1 MRAVLIF
8 SLCLRAPVARPF
20 LPAAREAVPN
30 AGASNNQKP
39 RSLSAPPVDPSGI
52 DPANPILFPALR
64 RASARRRLWLGAAAV
79 ATFLAIVTA
88 FTTVEVKRRA
98 DRGTHRDAFGLDF
111 IAFYAGGSFANEGRA
126 HALFDVRAVKAFEK
140 ELARQ
145 GGVDLGDAFGP
156 WWNPPFY
163 AWVFAPLAKLPFV
176 LATKVWIG
184 INILCAA
191 VAVHLL
197 RRMLPESA
205 QRDWRTWA
213 LIPVLIV
220 LSVPFIHCITHGQN
234 TCTSL
239 LLLTLTVAAWRAR
252 RAFAA
257 GLIAGLLFYKPQLG
271 TALGAMLIV
280 SLGRRALAGLAVTG
294 AALLLVTLLTMPGAL
309 GQFLRQMPPNV
320 RFAQEAC
327 VYPWERHATFKAFWR
342 LLLQGPG
349 IAATTAAVTALAAL
363 CVAAVAAGLAWASPL
378 GSFIDP
384 RRRDVDDEG
393 RASPD
398 RLIAAT
404 VAATPLL
411 MPFYFD
417 YDLLL
422 LAVPAVL
429 VAGELMRPGRA
440 PHWTDRWMPV
450 VGPAFYAWQLL
461 NADVAERAGVNVTVP
476 LLAGSVALLI
486 ARAVPPAQ
494 QAIAELDR
502 PLEGE
507 RLRAA

>member
-1 MRAVLIF
+1 M
-8 SLCLRAPVARPF
+8 SLCLCGVLVAF
-20 LPAAREAVPN
+20 GTD
-30 AGASNNQKP
+30 AGASDNQKL
-39 RSLSAPPVDPSGI
+39 RSTSILSADGSGI
-52 DPANPILFPALR
+52 VPANPILFPALR
-64 RASARRRLWLGAAAV
+64 RASARHRLWLGAAAV
-79 ATFLAIVTA
+79 ATFLAVLTTFTA
-88 FTTVEVKRRA
+88 IDANRRA
-98 DRGTHRDAFGLDF
+98 DPHTQHNAFGLDF
-111 IAFYAGGSFANEGRA
+111 IAFYAGGSFVNEGRA
-126 HALFDVRAVKAFEK
+126 HELFDVRAVKAFEK

-163 AWVFAPLAKLPFV
+163 AWVFAPLAKLPFP

-191 VAVHLL
+191 VSAFLL
-197 RRMLPESA
+197 RRMLPEPA
-205 QRDWRTWA
+205 QGDWRTWA
-213 LIPVLIV
+213 LIPVLLA

-239 LLLTLTVAAWRAR
+239 LLLTGTVTAWRAR

-271 TALGAMLIV
+271 TVLGAMLIV
-280 SLGRRALAGLAVTG
+280 SLGRRAVTG
-294 AALLLVTLLTMPGAL
+294 LVVTGSALLLVTLLTMPGAL
-309 GQFLRQMPPNV
+309 GQFLHQMPLNV
-320 RFAQEAC
+320 RFVQEAC

-342 LLLQGPG
+342 LLVQGPG
-349 IAATTAAVTALAAL
+349 IAATSSAVTVLAAL

-378 GSFIDP
+378 GRFVD
-384 RRRDVDDEG
+384 RRRRGADEEAG
-393 RASPD
+393 WSSD

-429 VAGELMRPGRA
+429 VARELMRPDRV
-440 PHWTDRWMPV
+440 PHWTDRLMPV
-450 VGPAFYAWQLL
+450 IGPALYAWLLL
-461 NADVAERAGVNVTVP
+461 NADVAERTGVNVTVP
-476 LLAGSVALLI
+476 LLAGAALLLI
-486 ARAVPPAQ
+486 ARAAPRAQ
-494 QAIAELDR
+494 RAIAELDSSL
-502 PLEGE
+502 PAE